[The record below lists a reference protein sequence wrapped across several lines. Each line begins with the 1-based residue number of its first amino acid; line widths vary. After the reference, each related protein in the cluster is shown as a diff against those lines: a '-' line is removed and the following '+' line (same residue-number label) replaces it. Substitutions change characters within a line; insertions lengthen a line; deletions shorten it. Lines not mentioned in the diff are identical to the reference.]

1 MSDESLARVA
11 HYYDRFSRVYDVLSS
26 PRYYRKPREAAVE
39 ALRLEPGQVVLN
51 VPCGT
56 GQSFQLLQDRL
67 RGTGT
72 VVGVDLSPGML
83 AKADAKVRANGW
95 KNVDLIRDDVAVL
108 DAEWAASRGVTE
120 GMTPFCAI
128 SVSPASRPG
137 NGSPTSWWPPSSP
150 ADVWWSGLVHPH
162 RSLRGAFIRWIGKGE
177 VDRDLPSYLR
187 DRLDDVEVDQSF
199 KGSDMFVA
207 AGVRRGGSL
216 STRQRPVRP
225 GGMRFKCPVRFSCS
239 RLSGRRVAAEGRTFD
254 RVTVIKVRR
263 LALR

>member
-56 GQSFQLLQDRL
+56 GQSLQLLQDRL

-72 VVGVDLSPGML
+72 VVGVDVSPGML
-83 AKADAKVRANGW
+83 ARADAKVRANGW
-95 KNVDLIRDDVAVL
+95 NNVILIRDDVTVL
-108 DAEWAASRGVTE
+108 DVEWATSRGVT
-120 GMTPFCAI
+120 GGYDAVLCDLGLSGFPSWQRVTDQL
-128 SVSPASRPG
+128 VTTLKPG
-137 NGSPTSWWPPSSP
+137 GR
-150 ADVWWSGLVHPH
+150 LVVMDWFIPH
-162 RSLRGAFIRWIGKGE
+162 RSLRGAIIRWIGKGE

-187 DRLDDVEVDQSF
+187 DRLDDVEVDRSF

-207 AGVRRGGSL
+207 AGVR
-216 STRQRPVRP
+216 P
-225 GGMRFKCPVRFSCS
+225 GG
-239 RLSGRRVAAEGRTFD
+239 
-254 RVTVIKVRR
+254 
-263 LALR
+263 